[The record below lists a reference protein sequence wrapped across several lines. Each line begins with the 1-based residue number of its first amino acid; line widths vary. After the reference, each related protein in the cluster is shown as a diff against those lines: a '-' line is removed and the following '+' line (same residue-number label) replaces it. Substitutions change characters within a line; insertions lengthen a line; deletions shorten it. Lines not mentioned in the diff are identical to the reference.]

1 MRWLSVIDANCP
13 SLSPEALKVLYGRS
27 PGLLSFPCLP
37 TPFLG
42 QWPEVWK
49 TINSLQLRGQ
59 LRTYLSPAM
68 AGHMHRIP
76 F

>member
-1 MRWLSVIDANCP
+1 MRWFSINLSAKRP

-37 TPFLG
+37 TPMIGTVARGL
-42 QWPEVWK
+42 E
-49 TINSLQLRGQ
+49 NHLQLTVAGTAPDLAR
-59 LRTYLSPAM
+59 LS
-68 AGHMHRIP
+68 GIHRIP

>member
-1 MRWLSVIDANCP
+1 MRWLSEIPANRP

-37 TPFLG
+37 TPLLG

-49 TINSLQLRGQ
+49 TIYSLQLRGQ
-59 LRTYLSPAM
+59 LRTMPQLT
-68 AGHMHRIP
+68 GHHRIP